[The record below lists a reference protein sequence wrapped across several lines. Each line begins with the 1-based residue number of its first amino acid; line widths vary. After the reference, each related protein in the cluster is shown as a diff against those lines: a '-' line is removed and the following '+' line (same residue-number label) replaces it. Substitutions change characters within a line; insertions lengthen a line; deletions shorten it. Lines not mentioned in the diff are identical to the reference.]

1 MAFKHG
7 SEEAHTYMIN
17 HSFRVTR
24 GRRPVLMTG
33 RLYLWTA
40 TKEERKK
47 EDGSDVNNKSD

>member
-24 GRRPVLMTG
+24 GRRPVLMAEHIT
-33 RLYLWTA
+33 LWNEA
-40 TKEERKK
+40 IEGIGERIARF
-47 EDGSDVNNKSD
+47 D